1 MTETN
6 RRIEQTPAQAVV
18 FLEALAGLVEQSP
31 VAYSAAA
38 AADLAAHIRGMAEAV
53 TTEAH
58 VNPAVLNNTR
68 QYAALDW
75 RNEALAVLFSAEHR
89 QKFH

>member
-1 MTETN
+1 MTET
-6 RRIEQTPAQAVV
+6 RRTAQSPAQAVV

-31 VAYSAAA
+31 VAYSVDA
-38 AADLAAHIRGMAEAV
+38 AADLTAHIRGMAEAV

-58 VNPAVLNNTR
+58 VNTTELSTTR

-75 RNEALAVLFSAEHR
+75 HNEAAAVLFAAEHR
-89 QKFH
+89 ATLH

>member
-1 MTETN
+1 MTET
-6 RRIEQTPAQAVV
+6 RRTAQSPAQAVV
-18 FLEALAGLVEQSP
+18 FLETLAGLVEQSP
-31 VAYSAAA
+31 VAYSADA

-58 VNPAVLNNTR
+58 VNITELNTTR

-75 RNEALAVLFSAEHR
+75 YNEAAAVLFAAEYR
-89 QKFH
+89 ATFH